1 MTTDEFLTLELISQH
16 LLEDFTSMES
26 FIASTLNFSPS
37 SSSSDASNACNTFFS
52 SDKSDL
58 SPASVLDYLNSD
70 LDFSDYESKPQI
82 LISLPPEANKPG
94 PKSPVPGPD
103 PITTGSGPR
112 DSSGINYVR
121 SHYRGVRR
129 RPWGK
134 YAAEIRDPARKGS
147 RVWLGTYDEAVDAAR
162 AYDCAAFKMRGT
174 KAILNFPLAAGK
186 SEPPVSTGRKR
197 RRSGGAGAE
206 RC

>member
-1 MTTDEFLTLELISQH
+1 MTKDEYLALELISQH
-16 LLEDFTSMES
+16 LLGDFSSMDS
-26 FIASTLNFSPS
+26 FITSTLNLSPS
-37 SSSSDASNACNTFFS
+37 SSSSSSDGVINTFFA

-58 SPASVLDYLNSD
+58 SPTSVLDNYLNY
-70 LDFSDYESKPQI
+70 SDYESKPKI
-82 LISLPPEANKPG
+82 VFPFSPEPNTSGSKI
-94 PKSPVPGPD
+94 PVPGPT
-103 PITTGSGPR
+103 PINTGSDPTPR
-112 DSSGINYVR
+112 GSG

-134 YAAEIRDPARKGS
+134 YAAEIRDPTRKGS
-147 RVWLGTYDEAVDAAR
+147 RVWLGTFNEAVDAAR

-197 RRSGGAGAE
+197 RRDGGAGVE